1 MIGELLDLAL
11 YPLILGFLG
20 GFAAGFLLR
29 RLGRVVAAVVAIGV
43 FILNTIP
50 LLRLMG
56 VQPNI
61 EWLRLLE
68 ELLPTP
74 TSETLEGFKAY
85 LPLLSAPFLIAFILG
100 LVIGFKVA

>member
-1 MIGELLDLAL
+1 MIGELLDFAL

-56 VQPNI
+56 IQPNI
-61 EWLRLLE
+61 EWLKRLE

-74 TSETLEGFKAY
+74 PLEALEDLRLIY
-85 LPLLSAPFLIAFILG
+85 PSSSAPPSSSASSP
-100 LVIGFKVA
+100 A